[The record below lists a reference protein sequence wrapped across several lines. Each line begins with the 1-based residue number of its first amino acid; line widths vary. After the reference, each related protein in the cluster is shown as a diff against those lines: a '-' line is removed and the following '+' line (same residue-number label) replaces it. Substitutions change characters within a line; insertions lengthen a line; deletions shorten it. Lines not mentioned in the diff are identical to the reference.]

1 MQQHNAV
8 ALCGLTYLRGLNRL
22 GTYKLNA
29 ATRMPLLEK
38 AFQLVRQVVDEELG
52 LGIMAA
58 RSRLS
63 REE

>member
-1 MQQHNAV
+1 
-8 ALCGLTYLRGLNRL
+8 
-22 GTYKLNA
+22 
-29 ATRMPLLEK
+29 MPLLEQ

-58 RSRLS
+58 RGRLS